1 MSLWCSVP
9 PLDKA
14 ISDSGLVDTDGHVGA
29 SSLASCETEVFANS
43 DLWHFWHFSFVKS
56 YPGGCSIFYCGGVF
70 PFCGKKNAP
79 STLAKDFFEKKT

>member
-43 DLWHFWHFSFVKS
+43 YLWHFSFVKS
-56 YPGGCSIFYCGGVF
+56 YSGGCSIFYCGGVF
-70 PFCGKKNAP
+70 PFCGKFFAP
-79 STLAKDFFEKKT
+79 STLAKDFFEKKP